1 MRDYLTLHLDTI
13 AVLHLTVTVES
24 SIMSIIRILRWV
36 WNGPKPAVFYYELF
50 FFNFWINLHSS
61 FCLPWDFC
69 HLKVILA
76 GKCHFLRLL
85 LRWQYQQLFLWS
97 GQFHSKYIQTGLK
110 GHLYI
115 TNHCLFRAVSF
126 FPLMNSAYNLNC
138 I

>member
-1 MRDYLTLHLDTI
+1 MGDYTTLHLDTI
-13 AVLHLTVTVES
+13 VVLLFTVTVES
-24 SIMSIIRILRWV
+24 SIMSVKWPQACSV
-36 WNGPKPAVFYYELF
+36 VNELI